1 MYGKPG
7 NSVENSNGTV
17 HPRGN
22 FPEKINTFRG
32 ITFFP
37 FLQRRP
43 RFSVPF
49 VSITSVSLHV
59 ERKRKIYWY
68 FVNGTTQSRSCFR
81 YQKKYQYHLRGNF
94 HRNFRTNG
102 KRSKWH
108 VISMEFLPSFLR
120 QRRKMSAVV
129 LGSEGSIMK
138 IRRFKWLCSLCF
150 WGCGQNRLAVFT
162 SWTLHETI
170 P

>member
-22 FPEKINTFRG
+22 FPGKINTFRG

-37 FLQRRP
+37 FLPRRP

-49 VSITSVSLHV
+49 VWITSVRLHV
-59 ERKRKIYWY
+59 ERKRKNLLVFCKWY
-68 FVNGTTQSRSCFR
+68 NSIPFLFSVS
-81 YQKKYQYHLRGNF
+81 KKYQYHLRGNF

-102 KRSKWH
+102 KPSKWH

-129 LGSEGSIMK
+129 LGYEGSIMK

-150 WGCGQNRLAVFT
+150 WGCGQNLRTVFAGW
-162 SWTLHETI
+162 SLHETI